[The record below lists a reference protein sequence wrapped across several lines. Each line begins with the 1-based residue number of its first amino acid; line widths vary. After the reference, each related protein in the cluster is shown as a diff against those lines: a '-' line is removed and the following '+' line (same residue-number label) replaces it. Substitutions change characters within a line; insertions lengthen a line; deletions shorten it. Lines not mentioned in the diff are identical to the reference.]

1 MRILLF
7 SYISVNAGIARTT
20 HMGYDIEAPDYDRRG
35 HFYPNVHEED
45 IMEEVEHRYPQ
56 ASQRDM
62 IRAILHDHN
71 HHEQNDERPLGRPI
85 HYHTHLDDDDDDDD

>member
-1 MRILLF
+1 
-7 SYISVNAGIARTT
+7 
-20 HMGYDIEAPDYDRRG
+20 MGYDIEAPDYDRRG

-45 IMEEVEHRYPQ
+45 IMEEVEHRYPH

-71 HHEQNDERPLGRPI
+71 HHEQTDERPLGRPV
-85 HYHTHLDDDDDDDD
+85 HYHTDLDDDDDDDD